1 MNILIDAT
9 NIGGGGGITHLKEI
23 IKAYDLEFP
32 VTLIAQE
39 KILNQLADYS
49 FLIKTNHKMLNKTLF
64 HRLFFQLFLI
74 DKFIPKDAIVFSVT
88 GDFLG
93 KHKPVVSMSQNMLL
107 YERDVWKEIKQPKEI
122 FRFWLNF
129 HKQKI
134 AFKNSDGLIFISNYA
149 KNYISTQLNLKGKQ
163 MTVIHHGISARF
175 VNHMTLQKPI
185 TYYSYNNPFKL
196 IYVSTVHVYKHQ
208 WNVVK
213 AVGILREKGFPVSL
227 NLVGGVI
234 FEPAG
239 KKLKETIK
247 LIDPRNEFIYD
258 HGHLPYS
265 EIDDIY
271 KRSDG
276 IVFASTCEN
285 MPNILIE
292 SMASGK
298 PIACSKKQPM
308 PEFIKENAFFFDA
321 SDVNSIATSIATMLL
336 ELNKRERFVQNNLQE
351 VTQYNWEKASKET
364 FSFIT
369 QIFNSTDHV

>member
-1 MNILIDAT
+1 MKIIIDAT
-9 NIGGGGGITHLKEI
+9 NIGGGGGVTHLKEI
-23 IKAYDLEFP
+23 LELYDLEFP
-32 VTLIAQE
+32 VTIIAQT
-39 KILNQLADYS
+39 KILDQLTEYS
-49 FLIKTNHKMLNKTLF
+49 FLTKISHVLLNSTLLQ
-64 HRLFFQLFLI
+64 RLFFQIFLI
-74 DKFIPKDAIVFSVT
+74 DKYIPKDAIVFSVT

-107 YERDVWKEIKQPKEI
+107 YERDVWNEIKQPKEI
-122 FRFWLNF
+122 IRFWLNF

-134 AFKNSDGLIFISNYA
+134 AFRNSKGIIFISNYA
-149 KNYISTQLNLKGKQ
+149 KNYISKQLDLKGKEIA
-163 MTVIHHGISARF
+163 VIHHGVSPRF
-175 VNHMTLQKPI
+175 VNKITLQKPI
-185 TYYSYNNPFKL
+185 TDYSYNNPFKL

-213 AVGILREKGFPVSL
+213 AVGILRAKGFPVSL

-234 FEPAG
+234 FESAG
-239 KKLKETIK
+239 KKLKDTIK
-247 LIDPRNEFIYD
+247 IVDPRNEFIYD
-258 HGHLPYS
+258 HGHLPYA

-271 KRSDG
+271 KKSDG

-298 PIACSKKQPM
+298 PIACSNKQPM
-308 PEFIKENAFFFDA
+308 PEFIKGNGFFFDA
-321 SDVNSIATSIATMLL
+321 HDVNSIAIAIETMLL
-336 ELNKRERFVQNNLQE
+336 ELNKRKQFVQKNLQE

-369 QIFNSTDHV
+369 QIFNSSYHV